1 LESNSN
7 IQCVNEDNDTL
18 EVVSD
23 CVEDWYGDSC
33 NDECPLH
40 NGQQCGGSDFGT
52 CDSTTHTCSCLTG
65 FEGDACEFYDYD
77 SLETFICAQI
87 DAASDLVTLV
97 SGTSLTCIDGEISVD
112 ELCNIYGLDLSTSGL
127 TSIEGLSYATN
138 LAELHLDTL

>member
-1 LESNSN
+1 LTVGTTYTCLSDLESNSN

-18 EVVSD
+18 EVVSG

-40 NGQQCGGSDFGT
+40 NGQQCGGSYYGICEVKTHICT
-52 CDSTTHTCSCLTG
+52 CNDG
-65 FEGDACEFYDYD
+65 YRGDACEFIDYG
-77 SLETFICAQI
+77 SLGGFICAQI

-112 ELCNIYGLDLSTSGL
+112 ELCNIYGLDLS
-127 TSIEGLSYATN
+127 
-138 LAELHLDTL
+138 